1 MISRTPAVSFLSV
14 CASFALVLAVLL
26 PAVTHA
32 QSVRIARVG
41 VLSAGPPPPP
51 TAPAPPTREALLR
64 GLRELGWI
72 EGQNIAFEYRYAAWQ
87 VERLPDLAGELVRAN
102 VDVIITGGYRP
113 VLAARDATRSIPIVV
128 HTCDPVETLIG
139 SLARPGG
146 NVTGSTCLSAELS
159 SKKLQFLKETVP
171 GAARIAVL
179 FNPDDPGPT
188 LGMKLMEEAAPR
200 LQVKLQSVSVRTDAD
215 VTAALVMLGRE
226 RPDALLV
233 YPDFVTGRNRPKILE
248 FAAKYRLPAMYGFRE
263 WVDAGGL
270 MSYGSNLQEQVYRT
284 AFTIDKILKG
294 ANPAT
299 MPIEQPTRFEL
310 VVNRKTA
317 RAIGLT
323 IPRSVLE
330 QANVLV
336 E

>member
-1 MISRTPAVSFLSV
+1 MISRTPAASFLPV
-14 CASFALVLAVLL
+14 CASIALVLAVLL
-26 PAVTHA
+26 PAVAHA

-41 VLSAGPPPPP
+41 VLSAGPPP
-51 TAPAPPTREALLR
+51 TAPAPPNSEALVR

-87 VERLPDLAGELVRAN
+87 DERLPDLAGELVRAN
-102 VDVIITGGYRP
+102 VDVIFTGGYRP

-128 HTCDPVETLIG
+128 FTCDPVETLIG

-146 NVTGSTCLSAELS
+146 NMTGSTCLSAELS
-159 SKKLQFLKETVP
+159 PKKLQFLKETVP
-171 GAARIAVL
+171 GATRIAVL

-188 LGMKLMEEAAPR
+188 LGMKLMQEAAPR
-200 LQVKLQSVSVRTDAD
+200 LQVKLQPVSVRTDAD
-215 VTAALVMLGRE
+215 VTAALVMLSRE
-226 RPDALLV
+226 PPDALLV
-233 YPDFVTGRNRPKILE
+233 YPDFVTSRNRPKILE

-263 WVDAGGL
+263 SVDAGGL
-270 MSYGSNLQEQVYRT
+270 MSYGSNLQEQLYRA

-299 MPIEQPTRFEL
+299 MPIEQPTHFEL

-317 RAIGLT
+317 RAMGLT

-330 QANVLV
+330 QANALV